1 MTTYV
6 LIAIGVFLV
15 FCALLHT
22 FRTNLIVD
30 HRAKARTLLIKY
42 NGDNFWDTV
51 QVFNSCGSFEQQ
63 HNAWHKWTFEDF
75 YGRVLVDHSDTGHF
89 LGVY

>member
-1 MTTYV
+1 MTIYM

-30 HRAKARTLLIKY
+30 HRAKARALLIKY

-51 QVFNSCGSFEQQ
+51 QVFNSCGSFEEQF
-63 HNAWHKWTFEDF
+63 WEVTKWSF
-75 YGRVLVDHSDTGHF
+75 YSFYPCLQGDG
-89 LGVY
+89 GGAA